1 MRNNIADSVKIAIQS
16 NKMYTTLT
24 YQKGAGMAKKTEDA
38 VVSAR
43 VPAELL
49 AEFDEI
55 IERQSV
61 NRGTAIRLLMERVVL
76 LGRVDVRSDLDALV
90 KKKR

>member
-1 MRNNIADSVKIAIQS
+1 
-16 NKMYTTLT
+16 
-24 YQKGAGMAKKTEDA
+24 MAKRTEDA

-43 VPAELL
+43 VPADLL
-49 AEFDEI
+49 ADFDQI

-61 NRGTAIRLLMERVVL
+61 SRGTAIRLLMERVVL
-76 LGRVDVRSDLDALV
+76 LGRVDVRADLDALG

>member
-1 MRNNIADSVKIAIQS
+1 
-16 NKMYTTLT
+16 
-24 YQKGAGMAKKTEDA
+24 MAKKTEDA